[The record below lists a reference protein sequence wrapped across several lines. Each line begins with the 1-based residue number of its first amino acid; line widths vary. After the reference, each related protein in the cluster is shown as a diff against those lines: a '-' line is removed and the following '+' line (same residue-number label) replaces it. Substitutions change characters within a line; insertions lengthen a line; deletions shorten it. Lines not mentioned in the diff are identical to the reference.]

1 MTNRPRQ
8 PKQRAAPDQPSA
20 TQRDGGPPLAREQ
33 AVAGIVGE
41 AVATRSGEDTRRRGW
56 FWHWNSIVTQ
66 FAPLIGLKGVGL
78 LNSYTVWTDRREES
92 PHRGYA
98 FPSQQREADFYGEDR
113 AELITINKILVAL
126 DLIEIKKEMVLRVD
140 EQGRRWRVPHNFYRV
155 KDHGDGFTLT
165 PQDVMRVVELAAR
178 DDAVYRYIRRIFST
192 RFAPIDADNV
202 WVRILEEVRHT
213 ETWQRLAAR
222 AAREEDRASAR
233 TRAGHAARKTG
244 LRMPIN
250 RDTGTTGKQDNDSAP
265 VTSGDAGQTDVATI
279 NNGFTTT
286 VAPGN
291 TGLSGAGSTGV
302 DGGNTAPGSDVGPS
316 NTTYYQSDLT
326 TTTEEGQSDQA
337 APPQPPVSPV
347 AEGKGEVRAPTS
359 GASVTPALTT
369 VHGGQGPGGQP
380 APVDVV
386 GEEIAIR
393 AFEDANA
400 RRSTPAERHLLRS
413 LAERFDPAAR
423 RQAQPGYE
431 TGWAWVAAAIYEA
444 VEAGSAFVAP
454 RRLREILARWEREGI
469 GGNAAARVEGG
480 DGPRRVSPG
489 QVSHPHTQPEIV
501 LGDGPDLPLPHG
513 FGSRRT
519 WEFTVG
525 LLAATLG
532 REALAALVSGTAI
545 IGYRDGEITLGVPT
559 VEQAERIAGEY
570 RELIARKLGE
580 AMRRPIRLAVQTVEP
595 VRVRKSAGT
604 STAGAA
610 PGRVRRESDDPDD
623 DLRPVP
629 FIVSEC
635 GLPSNQVWAA
645 VLEEA
650 ALRGEVGRTTIDA
663 WLRTTTLLG
672 RGEGRSLIVG
682 VPHPVA
688 QQRITSRFLPALV
701 NAVAAVT
708 GERLPVE
715 IVVERDWLR
724 AQGAVARRS
733 EVAVAGVQDKKRA

>member
-1 MTNRPRQ
+1 MTSRPRQ
-8 PKQRAAPDQPSA
+8 PKQRAASAEPPVAQREGIQP
-20 TQRDGGPPLAREQ
+20 PAREP
-33 AVAGIVGE
+33 AVTGIVGE

-66 FAPLIGLKGVGL
+66 FAPLIGLKGIGL

-165 PQDVMRVVELAAR
+165 TQDVLRVVELAAR
-178 DDAVYRYIRRIFST
+178 DDAVYRYIRHIFST

-202 WVRILEEVRHT
+202 WVRILEDLRHT
-213 ETWQRLAAR
+213 EIWQRLAAR

-250 RDTGTTGKQDNDSAP
+250 RDSGTYDAPGNDSAP
-265 VTSGDAGQTDVATI
+265 VTSKIPGQTGVAMT
-279 NNGFTTT
+279 NNGSVAV

-291 TGLSGAGSTGV
+291 TGSSGTGSTGV
-302 DGGNTAPGSDVGPS
+302 GEGNTAPESDVGLS

-326 TTTEEGQSDQA
+326 TTTKEGEAFRAMS
-337 APPQPPVSPV
+337 QPPAASPAV
-347 AEGKGEVRAPTS
+347 EKKDELLALPGS
-359 GASVTPALTT
+359 ASVTPALTS

-386 GEEIAIR
+386 GEEMAVR

-400 RRSTPAERHLLRS
+400 RRATPAERHLLRS

-423 RQAQPGYE
+423 RQAQPGRE
-431 TGWAWVAAAIYEA
+431 TGWSWVTAAIYEA

-454 RRLREILARWEREGI
+454 RRLREILNRWEREGI
-469 GGNAAARVEGG
+469 GGSAGAVMRSDE
-480 DGPRRVSPG
+480 PRRVAPG
-489 QVSHPHTQPEIV
+489 QALPVVAQPEIV

-513 FGSRRT
+513 FGSRKT

-545 IGYRDGEITLGVPT
+545 IGYRDGEVTLGVPT
-559 VEQAERIAGEY
+559 EEQAERIAGEY

-595 VRVRKSAGT
+595 VHDRGSAG
-604 STAGAA
+604 AGASRA
-610 PGRVRRESDDPDD
+610 ESGQGIRGIDD
-623 DLRPVP
+623 DDVDLRSVP
-629 FIVSEC
+629 FIVAEC
-635 GLPSNQVWAA
+635 GLPSNQLWAA
-645 VLEEA
+645 VLEEV
-650 ALRGEVGRTTIDA
+650 ALRGEVGRAAMDA

-682 VPHPVA
+682 VPHAVA
-688 QQRITSRFLPALV
+688 QQRIASRFLPALM

-708 GERLPVE
+708 GERLPLE

-724 AQGAVARRS
+724 TQGAVAGHTQTA
-733 EVAVAGVQDKKRA
+733 AVTVERKKRA

>member
-1 MTNRPRQ
+1 MT
-8 PKQRAAPDQPSA
+8 
-20 TQRDGGPPLAREQ
+20 
-33 AVAGIVGE
+33 GIVGE

-66 FAPLIGLKGVGL
+66 FAPLIGLKGIGL

-165 PQDVMRVVELAAR
+165 TQDVLRVVELAAR
-178 DDAVYRYIRRIFST
+178 DDAVYRYIRHIFST

-202 WVRILEEVRHT
+202 WVRILEDVRHT
-213 ETWQRLAAR
+213 EIWQLLAAR

-250 RDTGTTGKQDNDSAP
+250 RDSGTTGTPDNDSIP
-265 VTSGDAGQTDVATI
+265 VTSGMTGQTSVATS
-279 NNGFTTT
+279 NTGLATS
-286 VAPGN
+286 VASSN
-291 TGLSGAGSTGV
+291 TGLSGAGTTGV
-302 DGGNTAPGSDVGPS
+302 GEGNTAPGSDVGPS

-326 TTTEEGQSDQA
+326 TTTEESHSDRA
-337 APPQPPVSPV
+337 TLQPPPALPA
-347 AEGKGEVRAPTS
+347 AEGDEEVRAPSS

-413 LAERFDPAAR
+413 LAERFDPPAR

-454 RRLREILARWEREGI
+454 RRLREILSRWEREGI
-469 GGNAAARVEGG
+469 GGNAAAAMGEG
-480 DGPRRVSPG
+480 DEPRRASPG
-489 QVSHPHTQPEIV
+489 QALPAQAQAGIQ

-525 LLAATLG
+525 LLAASLG

-595 VRVRKSAGT
+595 VRARGDGEGGIARAES
-604 STAGAA
+604 
-610 PGRVRRESDDPDD
+610 GRGSRGSDDDD
-623 DLRPVP
+623 EDLRPTP
-629 FIVSEC
+629 FIVAEC

-645 VLEEA
+645 VLEEV
-650 ALRGEVGRTTIDA
+650 ALRGEVGRATMDA

-682 VPHPVA
+682 VPHLVA
-688 QQRITSRFLPALV
+688 QQRITSRFLPALT

-724 AQGAVARRS
+724 AQGALGGRTEISVARVRS
-733 EVAVAGVQDKKRA
+733 KRRA